1 MELLG
6 IALSVPAAFIASLT
20 YCLIIAKVVRR
31 FDRVSRVLWWLS
43 GGVLTWFV
51 LEVLLLLT
59 LGAVRARTMMDP
71 AFYRAH
77 LSVFFLGAPAL
88 ANVLLL
94 RRGRTLCWYIAVL
107 ICTMFAFLLVLLQYG
122 VSEDGRIKAACQ

>member
-6 IALSVPAAFIASLT
+6 IALSLPAAFIASLM
-20 YCLIIAKVVRR
+20 YCLIIAKVIRR

-77 LSVFFLGAPAL
+77 LSVFFLRAPAL

-94 RRGRTLCWYIAVL
+94 RRGRTLRWYIAVL

>member
-31 FDRVSRVLWWLS
+31 FDRVSRVLWWRS

-94 RRGRTLCWYIAVL
+94 RRGGPSAGTSPCSSARCSPSCWYCFSTA
-107 ICTMFAFLLVLLQYG
+107 
-122 VSEDGRIKAACQ
+122 